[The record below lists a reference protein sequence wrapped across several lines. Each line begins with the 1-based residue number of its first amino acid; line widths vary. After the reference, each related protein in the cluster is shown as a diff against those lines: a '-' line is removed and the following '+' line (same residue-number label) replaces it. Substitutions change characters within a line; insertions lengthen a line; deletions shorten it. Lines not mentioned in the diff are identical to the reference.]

1 MTSFQWEYL
10 IFGSYVILSG
20 VAMIVSYSLTN
31 PWWRSHLGRMMI
43 TYALAEIGMSTI
55 LMITVELRVNPVWF
69 RTVWFVLQTMVGTA
83 LTYQTYVIFKVARE
97 VRQQRREEQ

>member
-1 MTSFQWEYL
+1 MEYL
-10 IFGSYVILSG
+10 VFGSFVILSG
-20 VAMIVSYSLTN
+20 LAMVISYSLTS

-43 TYALAEIGMSTI
+43 TYALAEIGMSTL
-55 LMITVELRVNPVWF
+55 LMVTVEFSVSPAWF

-97 VRQQRREEQ
+97 VRQQRREDR